1 MPLVDIKEKWSGSVT
16 ELTLGA
22 TKEEGGTRTTKITV
36 GGSNTLPN
44 LTYEGQNPHR
54 TAVAMEVFSKTPE
67 DWPDMVSS
75 CFTGVLNNPAAW
87 AKKNVEEYGAD
98 LICLKLDG
106 AHPDRGNASP
116 KECADVVKSVLAAV
130 GVPLIIW
137 GCGVEEKDNEVL
149 PVVSQATAGENC
161 LLGTITEKN
170 YKTLVA
176 SAQADGHKVIA
187 ESPLDINIAK
197 QVNIL
202 ASDMGFPL
210 ERLVIFPTTGALGY
224 GMEYAYSIMERG
236 RIAALNADK
245 ILGLPVICDVGYEA
259 WRAKEAKASEKDFPA
274 WGEQAKRG
282 VLWESIT
289 ATVLLQAGAEILIM
303 RHPKAV
309 AAIKKTIAKLQA

>member
-1 MPLVDIKEKWSGSVT
+1 MPLVNIKEKWSGTIAEV
-16 ELTLGA
+16 TLGA
-22 TKEEGGTRTTKITV
+22 TKEEGGTRTTKVVV
-36 GGSNTLPN
+36 GGSTTLPYLN
-44 LTYEGQNPHR
+44 FEGQTPHR
-54 TAVAMEVFSKTPE
+54 SAVAMEVFTNAPE
-67 DWPDMVSS
+67 EWPDSVSS
-75 CFTGVLNNPAAW
+75 FFAGVLNDPAAW
-87 AKKNVEEYGAD
+87 ARKNVEEYGAD
-98 LICLKLDG
+98 LICLKLDS
-106 AHPDRGNASP
+106 AHPDRGDASP
-116 KECADVVKSVLAAV
+116 QKCAEIVKSVLSAV

-161 LLGTITEKN
+161 LIGTITEKN

-176 SAQADGHKVIA
+176 SAQADGHKIIA

-245 ILGLPVICDVGYEA
+245 ILSLPVICDVGYEA
-259 WRAKEAKASEKDFPA
+259 WRAKEAKASENDFPA
-274 WGEQAKRG
+274 WGNQAKRG
-282 VLWESIT
+282 VMWESIT
-289 ATVLLQAGAEILIM
+289 ASVLLQAGAEILVM
-303 RHPKAV
+303 RHPEAV
-309 AAIKKTIAKLQA
+309 AAIKKTIEKLNA